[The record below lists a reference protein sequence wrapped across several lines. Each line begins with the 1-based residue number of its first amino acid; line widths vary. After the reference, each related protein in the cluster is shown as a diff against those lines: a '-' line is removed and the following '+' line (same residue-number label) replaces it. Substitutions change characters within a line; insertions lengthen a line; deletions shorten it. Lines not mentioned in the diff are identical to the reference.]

1 MIVIVYQTLPSF
13 LGKFKPRYPPNFATV
28 KNRKFKTLSMM
39 RILIFNV

>member
-1 MIVIVYQTLPSF
+1 MIAIVYQTLPSS

-28 KNRKFKTLSMM
+28 KNRKFQTSMM